1 VFNESDKIVNDQ
13 KEVANHL
20 NNFFST
26 VDENIGKYTAY
37 DPSVHPSL
45 IEIKKQNDCTNTFV
59 FEKVTTDKVEFTIL
73 SDSLNTIVCS
83 PLDPFFEKN
92 GLIVFQKSPDFV
104 PPEQRS
110 KKYVFIDFL
119 FNLVTK
125 FLCFLNFSQ
134 FLLL

>member
-1 VFNESDKIVNDQ
+1 MLI
-13 KEVANHL
+13 L
-20 NNFFST
+20 LIIFST
-26 VDENIGKYTAY
+26 L
-37 DPSVHPSL
+37 SVVTFSKTNL
-45 IEIKKQNDCTNTFV
+45 FVQSFCFFISIKLGWSEDQSIFSY
-59 FEKVTTDKVEFTIL
+59 IL
-73 SDSLNTIVCS
+73 SYNGEKIIKVIGYFLLIIYKLFCS

-110 KKYVFIDFL
+110 KKYLFIDFL

-134 FLLL
+134 YLLL